1 MLHLK
6 IKLHLDSLSEYYANH
21 STFHQDDAG
30 LDLFCPENIVVNPG
44 QQVAIKLGIACEPSS
59 SYFLVPRS
67 SISKTPLRMS
77 NSIGII
83 DKGYRGELIAM
94 VDNIKDLPY
103 EIKKGTRLFQIISP
117 ALLPIQFSLV
127 TELDSTSRGSGGFGS
142 TDTNNN
148 NMNNEIDQVNPNIS
162 PFSIGNRREQSTY
175 EFNN

>member
-1 MLHLK
+1 MLQLK
-6 IKLHLDSLSEYYANH
+6 IKLLNDLLSEYYTNH
-21 STFHQDDAG
+21 STYHPDDAG
-30 LDLFCPENIVVNPG
+30 LDLFCPEDIMVNPG

-103 EIKKGTRLFQIISP
+103 EIKKGTRLFQILSP
-117 ALLPIQFSLV
+117 ALLPINFSLV
-127 TELDSTSRGSGGFGS
+127 TKLESTSRGEGGFGS
-142 TDTNNN
+142 TNI
-148 NMNNEIDQVNPNIS
+148 NNELYHVNSNVS
-162 PFSIGNRREQSTY
+162 PFSIGNRREQSMLD
-175 EFNN
+175 FDS

>member
-6 IKLHLDSLSEYYANH
+6 IKLLQDSLSEYYANH

-30 LDLFCPENIVVNPG
+30 LDLFCPEDIIINPG
-44 QQVAIKLGIACEPSS
+44 QQVAIKLGISCEPSS

-94 VDNIKDLPY
+94 VDNIKRLPY
-103 EIKKGTRLFQIISP
+103 EIKKGTRLFQIVSP
-117 ALLPIQFSLV
+117 ALIPIQFSLV
-127 TELDSTSRGSGGFGS
+127 TELDSTTRGSGGFGS
-142 TDTNNN
+142 T
-148 NMNNEIDQVNPNIS
+148 NNEIDHVNVSVS
-162 PFSIGNRREQSTY
+162 PFSIGNNRIQSTFD
-175 EFNN
+175 FNS

>member
-6 IKLHLDSLSEYYANH
+6 IKLLQDSLSEYYANH

-30 LDLFCPENIVVNPG
+30 LDLFCPEDIIINPG
-44 QQVAIKLGIACEPSS
+44 QQVAIKLGISCEPSS

-94 VDNIKDLPY
+94 VDNIKRLPY
-103 EIKKGTRLFQIISP
+103 EIKKGTRLFQIVSP
-117 ALLPIQFSLV
+117 ALVPIQFSLV
-127 TELDSTSRGSGGFGS
+127 TELDSTTRGIGGFGS
-142 TDTNNN
+142 T
-148 NMNNEIDQVNPNIS
+148 NNEIDQVNVGVS
-162 PFSIGNRREQSTY
+162 PFSIGNRREQSTF
-175 EFNN
+175 EFNT